1 MKKVFGILVL
11 SCICI
16 LLGLS
21 VKWSKEKNISL
32 AAFNKNDIIELIML

>member
-1 MKKVFGILVL
+1 MKKVLGILML

-21 VKWSKEKNISL
+21 VRWSKEKGISL
-32 AAFNKNDIIELIML
+32 VDPTHKLENAVEMQ

>member
-11 SCICI
+11 SVVCI

-21 VKWSKEKNISL
+21 VKWSRGKDLSLVGARLNTEIS
-32 AAFNKNDIIELIML
+32 AFML

>member
-11 SCICI
+11 SVVCI

-21 VKWSKEKNISL
+21 VKWSREKDLSLVSAKLNTEIS
-32 AAFNKNDIIELIML
+32 AFML